1 MLAAAIRSTGNVA
14 AILLESQWLFYTV
27 APGSGCCSWHRRLF
41 DPKVYRTVLFDQRNC
56 GRSLPNA
63 SARGVNLAL
72 NTTAH
77 LVADIETLRLFLNI
91 EKWLVL
97 GGSWGSVLSLAYA
110 ETHPEFVSEMIL
122 FGVTAG
128 RKKEFDWLFRG
139 GVNILFPQEWERL
152 KNWLPNGVKDEE
164 IVDAYRHL
172 LHSSNPAIC
181 EKAALEWC
189 MWESATPEWPP
200 IQGLAERFKS
210 PEYRLAF
217 SRIVTHYVCQNGWLE
232 DGILLRH
239 AHRLASIPG
248 ILICGRFDLQSPI
261 ANAWKLSRQWKSAKL
276 VIVRDA
282 GHAANE
288 QITREIIR
296 ASIRFAKLGTES

>member
-1 MLAAAIRSTGNVA
+1 M
-14 AILLESQWLFYTV
+14 
-27 APGSGCCSWHRRLF
+27 
-41 DPKVYRTVLFDQRNC
+41 
-56 GRSLPNA
+56 
-63 SARGVNLAL
+63 
-72 NTTAH
+72 
-77 LVADIETLRLFLNI
+77 
-91 EKWLVL
+91 
-97 GGSWGSVLSLAYA
+97 
-110 ETHPEFVSEMIL
+110 
-122 FGVTAG
+122 
-128 RKKEFDWLFRG
+128 
-139 GVNILFPQEWERL
+139 

-217 SRIVTHYVCQNGWLE
+217 SRIVTRYVCQNGWLE